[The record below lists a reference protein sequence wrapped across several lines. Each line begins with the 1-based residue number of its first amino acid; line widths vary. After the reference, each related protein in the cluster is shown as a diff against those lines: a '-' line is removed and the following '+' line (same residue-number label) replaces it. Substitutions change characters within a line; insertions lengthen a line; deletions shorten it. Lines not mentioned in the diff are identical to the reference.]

1 MTQLIKN
8 LKSWH
13 WGLLFE
19 SQRVTWTTFP
29 ILAMFLLIHSQFLQK
44 TAPLASI
51 FGASVFVQFWS
62 VELFNGYWDR
72 LRQHFHRTQ
81 ANHLSDLNIDPILF
95 RRLVCHTRIQLK
107 TFCHCYQ
114 EWLVFANSVFF
125 FIKTQKQDNQCN
137 EWKCSSRS
145 DCKHWRRE
153 SFASVLSPVW
163 CEDLYYP
170 PFLGLVFTFLL
181 WREELLYM
189 YPFSFIFASTRWHFE
204 KKTSSIEDIEWGDLI

>member
-1 MTQLIKN
+1 MASLSDTVDY
-8 LKSWH
+8 SWQIEKLESCH
-13 WGLLFE
+13 WQSVNDLDSIPNSCNAFIE
-19 SQRVTWTTFP
+19 TFT
-29 ILAMFLLIHSQFLQK
+29 ISTK

-125 FIKTQKQDNQCN
+125 SSKRKNRTINAMNENVHREAIASIGAGNLLPQCSLQCGVRTSTIPLSLDLFLLFFCGERN
-137 EWKCSSRS
+137 SST
-145 DCKHWRRE
+145 CT
-153 SFASVLSPVW
+153 
-163 CEDLYYP
+163 
-170 PFLGLVFTFLL
+170 PFLLFLPAQDGIL
-181 WREELLYM
+181 
-189 YPFSFIFASTRWHFE
+189 
-204 KKTSSIEDIEWGDLI
+204 KKRHRQ

>member
-125 FIKTQKQDNQCN
+125 SSKRKNRTINAMNENVHREAIASIGAGNLLPQCSLQCGVRTSTIPLSLDLFLLFFCGERN
-137 EWKCSSRS
+137 SST
-145 DCKHWRRE
+145 CT
-153 SFASVLSPVW
+153 
-163 CEDLYYP
+163 
-170 PFLGLVFTFLL
+170 PFLLFLPAQDGIL
-181 WREELLYM
+181 
-189 YPFSFIFASTRWHFE
+189 
-204 KKTSSIEDIEWGDLI
+204 KKRHRQ

>member
-29 ILAMFLLIHSQFLQK
+29 FLAMFLLIHSQFLQK

-125 FIKTQKQDNQCN
+125 SSKRKNRTINAMNENVHREAIASIGAGNLLPQCSLQCGVRTSTIPLSLDLFLLFFCGERN
-137 EWKCSSRS
+137 SST
-145 DCKHWRRE
+145 CT
-153 SFASVLSPVW
+153 
-163 CEDLYYP
+163 
-170 PFLGLVFTFLL
+170 PFLLFLPAQDGIL
-181 WREELLYM
+181 
-189 YPFSFIFASTRWHFE
+189 
-204 KKTSSIEDIEWGDLI
+204 KKRHRQ

>member
-29 ILAMFLLIHSQFLQK
+29 ILAMFLLIHLQFLQK

-62 VELFNGYWDR
+62 VDLFNEYWDR

-125 FIKTQKQDNQCN
+125 SSKRKNRTINAMNENVHREAIASIGAGNLLPQCSLQCGVRTSTIPLSLDLFLLFFCGERN
-137 EWKCSSRS
+137 SST
-145 DCKHWRRE
+145 CT
-153 SFASVLSPVW
+153 
-163 CEDLYYP
+163 
-170 PFLGLVFTFLL
+170 PFLLFLPAQDGIL
-181 WREELLYM
+181 
-189 YPFSFIFASTRWHFE
+189 
-204 KKTSSIEDIEWGDLI
+204 KKRHRQ

>member
-125 FIKTQKQDNQCN
+125 SSKRKNRTINAMNENVHREAIASIGAGNLLPQCSLQ
-137 EWKCSSRS
+137 CGVRTSTIP
-145 DCKHWRRE
+145 
-153 SFASVLSPVW
+153 L
-163 CEDLYYP
+163 
-170 PFLGLVFTFLL
+170 FLGLVFTFLL
-181 WREELLYM
+181 CREELSTCT
-189 YPFSFIFASTRWHFE
+189 PFLLFLPAQDGIL
-204 KKTSSIEDIEWGDLI
+204 KKSHRQ